1 MKPRS
6 RPSCLAAQGKPVD
19 VGGYYHPE
27 RCEGVKGDASQR
39 DLECDRGRDCIARSD
54 ERCVISQAVIS

>member
-6 RPSCLAAQGKPVD
+6 SSELLAAQGKPVD

-27 RCEGVKGDASQR
+27 RCEGVKGDASKR
-39 DLECDRGRDCIARSD
+39 DIERDRGRDCLDIGRVA
-54 ERCVISQAVIS
+54 EQTVEL